1 MESAGILVS
10 PGLVGSGDLRDGGRD
25 DLHVQWE
32 LVCKRARHELGK
44 QLADRLRKRQ
54 HNLGRRGNHPRGNS
68 RRAAPEPVRH
78 RLSLEVPPLEE
89 GDRVGGHLGVLQDF
103 VAAVQGGPL
112 PETVGSDNIDSFAM
126 VVSATRSAESGQR
139 VAVEV

>member
-1 MESAGILVS
+1 MGGGTIFTFSGSWCAKGLGTSWESNWRIVCEN
-10 PGLVGSGDLRDGGRD
+10 GSITWDG
-25 DLHVQWE
+25 E
-32 LVCKRARHELGK
+32 ETIRAEI
-44 QLADRLRKRQ
+44 A
-54 HNLGRRGNHPRGNS
+54 
-68 RRAAPEPVRH
+68 AAPRQN
-78 RLSLEVPPLEE
+78 LFDTAYLLEVPPLEE